1 MWDWRQF
8 LYLLADDIQ
17 DVADGAAGNGAA
29 NNGGGGGILP
39 LLVYFGPVLLI
50 FLVVNAMLGGPDRK
64 EKQRR
69 EQLLSTLKKN
79 DRVITIGGIFGTVV
93 SVNEDKSSV
102 NIRVDD
108 NTNAKIQI
116 RLDAIRE
123 VVSRPGEETSK
134 ES

>member
-8 LYLLADDIQ
+8 GYLLADDIQ

-29 NNGGGGGILP
+29 NNGGGGILP

-64 EKQRR
+64 DKKRR

-79 DRVITIGGIFGTVV
+79 DQIITIGGIFGTVV
-93 SVNEDKSSV
+93 SVSEDKSAV
-102 NIRVDD
+102 TVRVDD
-108 NTNAKIQI
+108 NTSAKIKI

>member
-1 MWDWRQF
+1 M
-8 LYLLADDIQ
+8 LADDIQ
-17 DVADGAAGNGAA
+17 DVAEGAGNGAGA
-29 NNGGGGGILP
+29 GNGGGGGGGGGMMPMLLFFGVP
-39 LLVYFGPVLLI
+39 LLVFMVL
-50 FLVVNAMLGGPDRK
+50 NTMLGGPDRK

-79 DRVITIGGIFGTVV
+79 DQVVTIGGIFGTVV
-93 SVNEDKSSV
+93 SVSDDKTAV
-102 NIRVDD
+102 TIRVDD
-108 NTNAKIQI
+108 NTSAKIKI

>member
-17 DVADGAAGNGAA
+17 DVADPAAGNGAA
-29 NNGGGGGILP
+29 NGGGGIMP
-39 LLVYFGPVLLI
+39 LLIMFGPILLI

-64 EKQRR
+64 EKKRR
-69 EQLLSTLKKN
+69 EELLGTLKKN
-79 DRVITIGGIFGTVV
+79 DQIITIGGIFGTVV
-93 SVNEDKSSV
+93 SVSEDKSAV
-102 NIRVDD
+102 TVRVDD
-108 NTNAKIQI
+108 NTSAKIKI